1 MFSICRF
8 RALIQAIPRPLFDR
22 LVAHHQ
28 ADRYGHHFRSWHQL
42 QAMIFLQ
49 LSGLSSL
56 RTVEAAFNGQ
66 RRHHYHWGSGPL
78 RRSTL
83 SDANRRCHP
92 ALYADLAGWLMT
104 QAHRRL
110 RREGRE
116 LLYLLDSTSMTLRGP
131 GFDDWTRPNRTSHT
145 QGLKLHVLYDAH
157 EQVPAFHS
165 ITPPNVNDIDQG
177 KRLPVEPG
185 ALYVFDKAY
194 CDYDWWYWI
203 DQQGATFVTRFKR
216 NAGLRTLQS
225 RSIAPQEAA
234 TILADEVVRL
244 AHTHSRGGHR
254 HGYRQP
260 LRRIA
265 VARPG
270 RAALVLATND
280 LVSPA
285 SVIAQHYR
293 ARWGVELFFKWIKQ
307 HLNVRRFIG
316 RSANAVKLQILTA
329 LITYLLL
336 MLAHQASGTH
346 LSLWL
351 FLAQLRGSL
360 FERIPPQPRPRPPP
374 LRTSRDDPTGE
385 RWTSSGQ

>member
-1 MFSICRF
+1 MFSLCRF
-8 RALIQAIPRPLFDR
+8 RALVQAIPRPLFGR

-28 ADRYGHHFRSWHQL
+28 ADRYGHHFRSWQQL
-42 QAMIFLQ
+42 KAMIFVQ
-49 LSGLSSL
+49 MSGLSSL

-83 SDANRRCHP
+83 ADANRRCHP
-92 ALYADLAGWLMT
+92 ALYADLAGWLMA

-131 GFDDWTRPNRTSHT
+131 GFDDWTLRNRTAHA

-157 EQVPAFHS
+157 EQIPALHS
-165 ITPPNVNDIDQG
+165 ITPPNVNDLDQG
-177 KRLPVEPG
+177 VRLPIEAG
-185 ALYVFDKAY
+185 AVYVFDKAY
-194 CDYDWWYWI
+194 CDYDWWHRI

-216 NAGLRTLQS
+216 NAGLQRLQA
-225 RSIAPQEAA
+225 RPIAPQEMA

-244 AHTHSRGGHR
+244 AYAHSRGGHR
-254 HGYRQP
+254 HGYGQP

-265 VARPG
+265 VARAN
-270 RAALVLATND
+270 RAPLVLATND
-280 LVSPA
+280 LRSPA
-285 SVIAQHYR
+285 TVIAQHYR
-293 ARWGVELFFKWIKQ
+293 TRWGVELVFKWIKQ
-307 HLNVRRFIG
+307 HLNVRRFLG

-336 MLAHQASGTH
+336 VLAHQTSAAGG
-346 LSLWL
+346 SLWL
-351 FLAQLRGSL
+351 FQAQLRANL

-374 LRTSRDDPTGE
+374 CPTSCCDPAE
-385 RWTSSGQ
+385 VR